1 MAFSSF
7 ARVAAGAALVTL
19 APFPLVAQTVAARAG
34 AADSGATSH
43 ATNPWPQR
51 GWVSA
56 GVGVGNSPYHSLAA
70 VAAGW
75 YSVGPVAAG
84 ARLAG
89 ADQLFGEHRSDQAF
103 LIGARTQGSSAFL
116 VGAIGTAKVASS
128 LTCDGP
134 CTEPPPRPSSTEM
147 AYAFEAHLNPRTFF
161 GIGGT
166 MFGVLGPASAHYNAF
181 AFTIDVGWFGS

>member
-34 AADSGATSH
+34 AADSGASH

-51 GWVSA
+51 GWVSV

-89 ADQLFGEHRSDQAF
+89 ARDQLFGEHRGW
-103 LIGARTQGSSAFL
+103 I
-116 VGAIGTAKVASS
+116 
-128 LTCDGP
+128 
-134 CTEPPPRPSSTEM
+134 RP
-147 AYAFEAHLNPRTFF
+147 F
-161 GIGGT
+161 
-166 MFGVLGPASAHYNAF
+166 
-181 AFTIDVGWFGS
+181 